1 MCIYVSIHIC
11 VCVYTYVLMD
21 TSCFYTYICCVYIYI
36 YVLMDTSCFY
46 ILATENSAAIN
57 IGDHISFQICILFFP
72 GYIDRSGVAGLYG
85 SSIFSFLRLFHF
97 VFHSGSTN
105 FHFHWQCGRAPF
117 SPHPLQHVLLVD
129 FLMIAILTCVRW
141 YLTVVLICISLV
153 ISIIKLIN
161 N

>member
-1 MCIYVSIHIC
+1 MCIYVIYIYIYVC
-11 VCVYTYVLMD
+11 VCVY
-21 TSCFYTYICCVYIYI
+21 IC
-36 YVLMDTSCFY
+36 VLMDTSCFY

-85 SSIFSFLRLFHF
+85 SSIFSFLRTFHF

-105 FHFHWQCGRAPF
+105 FHFHGQCGRAPF

-129 FLMIAILTCVRW
+129 FLMIAILTCVR
-141 YLTVVLICISLV
+141 
-153 ISIIKLIN
+153 
-161 N
+161 